1 VAARPLQKKRNLEK
15 PPSGGFFYVRTMKP
29 GECRRRAATLAATL
43 LLAACASLPEGARA
57 PDIADSPWAQTS
69 AGHPGPIDHRWAHY
83 ALPGK
88 VASRFEYQR
97 VDGRDTI
104 AVQAASSASMLRRK
118 VRMEPDTL
126 GQLQF
131 SWKVPALIEHA
142 DLTTR
147 DKDDS
152 AVRLVLVF
160 DGDRSRFSARDAA
173 LADLVFAVT
182 GEEMP
187 YATLMYVWCNKR
199 AAGSVIT
206 SPRTGRIRKLCLE
219 SGPAA
224 LDRWLDYDRDVRA
237 DYERAFGE
245 QPGALVGV
253 ALMTD
258 SDNTR
263 SRVRAWYGPVRFAP
277 LR

>member
-1 VAARPLQKKRNLEK
+1 MPASPRCQAAL
-15 PPSGGFFYVRTMKP
+15 
-29 GECRRRAATLAATL
+29 LAASL
-43 LLAACASLPEGARA
+43 LLAACASPPPA
-57 PDIADSPWAQTS
+57 PVADIAESPWARKSGGDPAAIEQ
-69 AGHPGPIDHRWAHY
+69 RWGHY

-88 VASRFEYQR
+88 AASRFEYQH

-118 VRMEPDTL
+118 VRMEPDAL

-219 SGPAA
+219 SGPGA
-224 LDRWLDYDRDVRA
+224 LNRWLDYDRDVRA

-245 QPGALVGV
+245 PPGALVGV

-263 SRVRAWYGPVRFAP
+263 SRVRAWYGPVLLAP
-277 LR
+277 R